1 MKKKIPD
8 ALRLKLSKAGKKGW
22 RAKIKKYQVG
32 QANAKIENLFTDID
46 ELTEKRKHY
55 RKKLSKVADT
65 TELVNK

>member
-32 QANAKIENLFTDID
+32 QANAKIGKIKINQNGHT
-46 ELTEKRKHY
+46 K
-55 RKKLSKVADT
+55 
-65 TELVNK
+65 NNN